1 MSPQWQAHRLKGAVQ
16 CILRQDFELQELQGR
31 ECDLLRRT
39 LVLELGNNLTV
50 GSLPQTEV
58 IGIVPK
64 ADGYSLLLIDGAAGK
79 YRERRQVIRL
89 GDGKLRMPDR
99 SVGLKANTV
108 ARDVQAD
115 AEREIITQQ
124 KVNLLAGKQRA
135 LRQGMKCLHLAGMEI
150 EASNALCLVA
160 NGKEDSQPALLQ
172 LLVNEELRKTP
183 IDLVLR
189 VAVRTEQLAVGADA
203 LVKGAL
209 RLG

>member
-50 GSLPQTEV
+50 ISLSQTEV

-64 ADGYSLLLIDGAAGK
+64 ADGYSLLLIDGAAAK

-89 GDGKLRMPDR
+89 GDGKMRMPSR
-99 SVGLKANTV
+99 SVRLKANTV

-115 AEREIITQQ
+115 AEREIIAKQQ
-124 KVNLLAGKQRA
+124 VNLLPREQGP
-135 LRQGMKCLHLAGMEI
+135 LRQGMKCLHFAGM
-150 EASNALCLVA
+150 
-160 NGKEDSQPALLQ
+160 
-172 LLVNEELRKTP
+172 
-183 IDLVLR
+183 
-189 VAVRTEQLAVGADA
+189 
-203 LVKGAL
+203 
-209 RLG
+209 